1 MPKGELIPTDKF
13 KNMIYLKE
21 FTTPRMPAIL
31 SAGDKNSYNSMAIE
45 WGSLGVAFRK
55 PVFTVYVKPDR
66 YTYEFMEKTKIFTV
80 NIINKKIYKKFSV
93 YGNKSGRD
101 INKEEVA
108 GTHIRFLND
117 GGITFDE
124 AEEVFV
130 CKMLAKSYLT
140 EENVDPYIFEL
151 YKKSPKVYKSLKLHS
166 IYMGEIIGHY
176 IRKTL

>member
-1 MPKGELIPTDKF
+1 MLLLESLFSLYMSNLID
-13 KNMIYLKE
+13 
-21 FTTPRMPAIL
+21 
-31 SAGDKNSYNSMAIE
+31 
-45 WGSLGVAFRK
+45 
-55 PVFTVYVKPDR
+55 
-66 YTYEFMEKTKIFTV
+66 TYEFMEKTKIFTV

-130 CKMLAKSYLT
+130 CKMLAKSYLK
-140 EENVDPYIFEL
+140 EKNVDPYIFEL
-151 YKKSPKVYKSLKLHS
+151 YKKSPKVYINL
-166 IYMGEIIGHY
+166 
-176 IRKTL
+176 